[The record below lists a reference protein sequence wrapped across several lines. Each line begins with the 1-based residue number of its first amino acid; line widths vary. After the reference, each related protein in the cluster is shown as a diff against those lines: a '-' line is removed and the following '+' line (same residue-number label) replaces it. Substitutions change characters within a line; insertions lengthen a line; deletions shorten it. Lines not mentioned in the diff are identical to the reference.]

1 MALIIK
7 RSLVDQIYEQLR
19 EEIIDQKIIWGEKL
33 NVNELQAR
41 FGISCTPIREAINRL
56 QKEGLVEYKNN
67 VGAKVIEISE
77 SDIIEI
83 QEVVMT
89 MDIAAIRY
97 AMETGKTIEITGEL
111 LKQINCYQEAKDEI
125 ARAHAIEAFTNVF
138 YEYAGNSRL
147 ISISHLIKGQQS
159 MLRST
164 YGKERKEPSG
174 MEDHIKIY
182 KAVLS
187 GDINA
192 AINAMEDNYKKGTK
206 LLLQVI
212 CNSK

>member
-19 EEIIDQKIIWGEKL
+19 EEIINQKIIWGQKL
-33 NVNELQAR
+33 NVNELQER

-77 SDIIEI
+77 KDIIEI

-89 MDIAAIRY
+89 MDSAAIRY
-97 AMETGKTIEITGEL
+97 AMETGKIYEITEEL
-111 LKQINCYQEAKDEI
+111 LMQIKCYQEAKDET
-125 ARAHAIEAFTNVF
+125 ARTHAIEEFNNVF
-138 YEYAGNSRL
+138 YKYAGNSRL

-164 YGKERKEPSG
+164 YGKERKEPSD

-182 KAVLS
+182 KAVIA

-206 LLLQVI
+206 LLLEVI
-212 CNSK
+212 CNMK